1 MGSYWFEA
9 SSPLLFS
16 GVFLRSNRNNSFNNS
31 DVEWTIVRGNS
42 HNSITIF
49 NTQIYISIF
58 LLPAKTAHQLAT
70 KKPPNNREELL
81 LYDGRNDDCICGE
94 KGEEKE
100 KRKKKKKKEEG
111 DKEEELEEKEEEQEE
126 EQEEEEEEEEEE
138 KEEEEE
144 EEEEMKQPSLFVITW
159 SRYDGPW
166 GQAASSS
173 PASFIKR
180 IHLSAESPPQG
191 ERGERRDA
199 MMTIMKEEGMK
210 TEMEQPRGEPVSY
223 FFIYFV
229 FFFFL
234 ADWPDFAS
242 GPAGTERILA
252 QSTPRESCFTY
263 YSMHTKPICK
273 EIRPRLQSTDFPTP
287 CR

>member
-1 MGSYWFEA
+1 
-9 SSPLLFS
+9 
-16 GVFLRSNRNNSFNNS
+16 
-31 DVEWTIVRGNS
+31 
-42 HNSITIF
+42 
-49 NTQIYISIF
+49 
-58 LLPAKTAHQLAT
+58 
-70 KKPPNNREELL
+70 
-81 LYDGRNDDCICGE
+81 
-94 KGEEKE
+94 
-100 KRKKKKKKEEG
+100 
-111 DKEEELEEKEEEQEE
+111 
-126 EQEEEEEEEEEE
+126 
-138 KEEEEE
+138 
-144 EEEEMKQPSLFVITW
+144 
-159 SRYDGPW
+159 
-166 GQAASSS
+166 
-173 PASFIKR
+173 
-180 IHLSAESPPQG
+180 
-191 ERGERRDA
+191 
-199 MMTIMKEEGMK
+199 MK